1 MKIYYFVSGIHF
13 YLTGMQKCILSM
25 KWFTKGEIF
34 TSCFNFDLNR
44 SASKKKMCSEVSIFK
59 PCQNTF
65 PPCKSDNEYSMG
77 IVSRSSQSIKIDS
90 NQLILSNDN
99 GNRCKSINWIAVS
112 NRYYRFFM
120 ILPIYNAKSDIVVF
134 GHKLNSTAEKTHP
147 RVTTDQQT

>member
-1 MKIYYFVSGIHF
+1 MYRVPAVFKHEMVHKGLNIYNLFQFWSKSEGY
-13 YLTGMQKCILSM
+13 C
-25 KWFTKGEIF
+25 
-34 TSCFNFDLNR
+34 
-44 SASKKKMCSEVSIFK
+44 SKKKMSSKMSIFK

-99 GNRCKSINWIAVS
+99 GNRCKSINWNAVS

-147 RVTTDQQT
+147 RVTTDQQTWK